1 MTASSTASIGLVLPF
16 DSALDREYWRYV
28 PDGVDLF
35 LSRTPHVRGP
45 LGVPLITAVS
55 EPETILDVASDMA
68 SALDPDVVVY
78 ACTSGSF
85 VRGLAACHR
94 LGADMEAAGCRRAA
108 TTSGFLLDA
117 LAHLGA
123 AKVAVGTPYDDEM
136 TGLLVD
142 FLREAGIE
150 TVSVANLG
158 MTGDPKTVDSDLVRG
173 LALAADSDQADA
185 LFLSCT
191 NLRTFD
197 LIADLE
203 AELGKPVLASNQV
216 TMWGALTR
224 AGAQFPQI
232 DHALF
237 ANRPSPRGNDPVSS

>member
-1 MTASSTASIGLVLPF
+1 MTPPATTSIGLVLPF
-16 DSALDREYWRYV
+16 DSALDREYWQYV
-28 PDGVDLF
+28 PEEVDLF
-35 LSRTPHVRGP
+35 LSRTPHVSGP

-55 EPETILDVASDMA
+55 EPEAILDVAKDMA

-85 VRGLAACHR
+85 IRGLDACHR
-94 LGADMEAAGCRRAA
+94 LSADMEAEGCRRAA
-108 TTSGFLLDA
+108 STSGLLLDA

-123 AKVAVGTPYDDEM
+123 TKIAVGTPYDDEM

-142 FLREAGIE
+142 FLSEAGFE

-158 MTGDPKTVDSDLVRG
+158 MTGDPKTVHSDLVRG
-173 LALAADSDQADA
+173 LALDANSDAADV

-197 LIADLE
+197 LIAELE

-216 TMWGALTR
+216 TIGAHSCR
-224 AGAQFPQI
+224 
-232 DHALF
+232 
-237 ANRPSPRGNDPVSS
+237 RV